1 MDTACTRSMV
11 ERGLVR
17 KLGIKCS
24 PISQVVGMIN
34 GESSVVR
41 EQCCLELWLSNRLVK
56 LEVVVVE
63 ALVAGCDVLFG
74 VDGID
79 ELGGVSV
86 FRGVARFHGDE
97 SGLCGGHMERARDY
111 AVVASAM
118 LKQTGTAGD
127 VGEGREGGLTV
138 EDRDFSAVFDGERWV
153 VQWKWEREPPR
164 LNNRCSGYRVPE
176 GVRADFEAEVEVW
189 IKEGI
194 LVPHDV
200 DRHGK
205 AAGLIPLM
213 AVFQPNKN
221 KVRPVLDYREL
232 NQHIKSCPGAD
243 VDVCGEKLRE
253 WRQRGESVEMLD
265 LRKAYLQL
273 HVSEELQRYQTVQY
287 KGRVYVLTRLG
298 FGLASAPKMMT
309 KVLGKI
315 LSLREDVRAG
325 TDSYID
331 DIIVDTTVVSAA
343 TVRSHLANFGLAAK
357 DPVPLPEARVLG
369 LRVYAKDG
377 KVELQWKRDNRL
389 PEVEGALTKRKVF
402 SICGQ
407 LVSHYPVA
415 SWLRVWCSY
424 VKRLAS
430 GGEWDKEVPVG
441 VGSTLGEVLDRV
453 ASEDPVHGSW
463 CVTSEARGKVWCDAS
478 SLALGVCLE
487 LGGHVAEDA
496 SWLRKE
502 GDCAHINVA
511 ELEAVLKGVNVG
523 IRWGLKDMELVTD
536 SATVA
541 GWVGSVIRDA
551 KRPKV
556 SGLGEMLVKRR
567 LGMLSELIS
576 GYELTLS
583 ISLVPSSQNKAD
595 VLTRVPKRWLKGVR
609 EEEVACAGVGEP
621 HDSSI
626 KAAVIRSH
634 GRHHM
639 GTKRTFF
646 LAKKELGNGVTQ
658 AVVEDVVRGCDP
670 CQKIDPAPVKWE
682 KGSLDVEITWSRV
695 AVDVTH
701 YAGSPYL
708 TMVDCGPSRFAVWK
722 KLKYETGGEVS
733 AHVESLFRERGVPCE
748 LVSDNGPCFRSHLFS
763 ELLSKWQVRH
773 VQSCAYRASG
783 NGIVERNHRTI
794 KRMAARTGGDVRD
807 MVMFYN
813 ASPGSKDT
821 IPAEAVY
828 MYSLVTPGVSHSGP
842 EARTSSVCP
851 FRVGD
856 VVYVKPPGARCTT
869 VWGQGTVTGVNSNVS
884 VSVGNV
890 PRHVRDL
897 RKVPARSELSAGSF
911 RDLSCVMHEGE
922 TESGES
928 PTGSEFGF
936 GSDSDEDNDDGS
948 DGDGDN
954 VSDGDVGNTSGERLS
969 RPVRDRRPPGWLRN
983 FERDF

>member
-1 MDTACTRSMV
+1 MLVDSACTRTMV

-17 KLGIKCS
+17 KLGIKGT

-41 EQCCLELWLSNRLVK
+41 EQCCLTLELSNKLVT
-56 LEVVVVE
+56 LDVVVVE
-63 ALVAGCDVLFG
+63 ALVADCDVLLG

-86 FRGVARFHGDE
+86 FRGVAKFHGDKSE
-97 SGLCGGHMERARDY
+97 LCGGHMEHAGN
-111 AVVASAM
+111 AEVVASVI
-118 LKQTGTAGD
+118 LKQPRTAGNA
-127 VGEGREGGLTV
+127 GEGRDMCLTV

-153 VQWKWEREPPR
+153 VQWKWEREPPQ
-164 LNNRCSGYRVPE
+164 LNNRCSGYRVSE
-176 GVRADFEAEVEVW
+176 EVRADFEAEVMVW

-200 DRHGK
+200 DRHGQ

-213 AVFQPNKN
+213 AVSQPNKN

-273 HVSEELQRYQTVQY
+273 HVSEELQRYQTVQF
-287 KGRVYVLTRLG
+287 KGKVYVLTRLG
-298 FGLASAPKMMT
+298 FGLASAPKIMT

-315 LSLREDVRAG
+315 LSLREDVRIG

-343 TVRSHLANFGLAAK
+343 TVRSHLKTFGLAAK
-357 DPVPLPEARVLG
+357 DPVPLSEARVLG
-369 LRVYAKDG
+369 LRVYANDRS
-377 KVELQWKRDNRL
+377 VELQWKRDNCL
-389 PEVEGALTKRKVF
+389 PRVEGALTKRIVF

-415 SWLRVWCSY
+415 GWLRVWCSY
-424 VKRLAS
+424 AKRLAS
-430 GGEWDKEVPVG
+430 GGKWDDGVSVG
-441 VGSTLGEVLDRV
+441 VGSVLGEVLERV
-453 ASEDPVHGSW
+453 ASADPVHGSW
-463 CVTSEARGKVWCDAS
+463 CVASGARGKVWCDAS

-487 LGGHVAEDA
+487 LGGRVAEDA

-511 ELEAVLKGVNVG
+511 ELEAVLKGVNLG
-523 IRWGLKDMELVTD
+523 IRWGLKEMELVTD

-576 GYELTLS
+576 GYGLALS
-583 ISLVPSSQNKAD
+583 ISLVPSSLNKAD
-595 VLTRVPKRWLKGVR
+595 VLTRVPKRWLKGVVSR
-609 EEEVACAGVGEP
+609 QEEVVCAGVSESETRDG
-621 HDSSI
+621 DM
-626 KAAVIRSH
+626 KAAVTRSH
-634 GRHHM
+634 ERHHL
-639 GTKRTFF
+639 GIKRTFF
-646 LAKKELGNGVTQ
+646 LAKKELGNEVTQ

-670 CQKIDPAPVKWE
+670 CHRIDPAPVKWE
-682 KGSLDVEITWSRV
+682 KGSLDVETTWSRV

-708 TMVDCGPSRFAVWK
+708 TMVDCGPGRFAVWK
-722 KLKYETGGEVS
+722 KLKHETGGEVS
-733 AHVESLFRERGVPCE
+733 GHVESLFRERGVPCE
-748 LVSDNGPCFRSHLFS
+748 IVSDNGPCFKSRLFAD
-763 ELLSKWQVRH
+763 LLSKWQVRH
-773 VQSCAYRASG
+773 VLSCAYRASG
-783 NGIVERNHRTI
+783 NGIVERNHRTV

-807 MVMFYN
+807 MAMFYN
-813 ASPGSKDT
+813 ASPGGKDT
-821 IPAEAVY
+821 IPAETVY
-828 MYSLVTPGVSHSGP
+828 KYSLVTPGVSHSGP
-842 EARTSSVCP
+842 EVRTSSSCP

-856 VVYVKPPGARCTT
+856 MVYVRPPSARCTT
-869 VWGQGTVTGVNSNVS
+869 VWGRGTVTGVNSNVS
-884 VSVGNV
+884 VLVGGV

-897 RKVPARSELSAGSF
+897 RKVPAHGELGTGTF
-911 RDLSCVMHEGE
+911 RDPPCAMHEGE
-922 TESGES
+922 TESDR
-928 PTGSEFGF
+928 GSELGF
-936 GSDSDEDNDDGS
+936 GNDSDSDSES
-948 DGDGDN
+948 DGGE
-954 VSDGDVGNTSGERLS
+954 VSDGDVGNASGERLS
-969 RPVRDRRPPGWLRN
+969 RSARDRRPPGWLR
-983 FERDF
+983 DFLV